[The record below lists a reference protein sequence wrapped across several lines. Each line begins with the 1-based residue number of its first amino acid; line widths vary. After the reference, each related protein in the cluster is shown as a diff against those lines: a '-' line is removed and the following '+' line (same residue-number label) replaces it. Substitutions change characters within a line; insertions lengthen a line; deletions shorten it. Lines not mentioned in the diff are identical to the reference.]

1 MPRETDKPSHTTP
14 ITDPYAQREAEKY
27 ENPIPS
33 RELILQLIEDVGKPL
48 RRQQIAK
55 KFNLES
61 ADNLEAL
68 RRRLRAM
75 ERDGQL
81 LFNRRQKY
89 CLINNEDLIA
99 GRILGHADGFGFI
112 KPDDGSA
119 DLFLSPRE
127 MKSLMHNDRAVV
139 RVAGLDRKGRRE
151 GALVEVLERNTSQVV
166 GRLLKERG
174 ITCVVPDNKK
184 ITQDILIPND
194 EVGKAKTGQIVVA
207 EIIQH
212 PSGHRQAIG
221 RIVEILGHHM
231 APGMEIEM
239 ALRSHDLPFQ
249 WPDAVVKE
257 TKPLTK
263 EVPESA
269 KENRVDIRDL
279 PLVTIDGEDARDF
292 DDAVYCK
299 KTPKGWKLLVAIADV
314 SHYVQVNTALD
325 AEAKNRST
333 SVYFPEQV
341 IPMLPEI
348 LSNGLCSINPDV
360 DRLCMVAEIY
370 ISGEGKVIRS
380 RFFNAVMRSHARLT
394 YTNVAKILVDKNK
407 ALTKKYASVVPDL
420 QELYSL
426 YKVMRKQRTLRGA
439 MDFESNETKIVF
451 GEDRKI
457 EKIVPTERNDAHKL
471 IEEFMITANAAAARF
486 LIRKKMPH
494 LLRVHEGPG
503 TEKLFTLKS
512 FLNELGLVL
521 GGGDKPTPLD
531 YMHLLNSVKGRSDA
545 HLIQT
550 VLLRSMSQAVYSPEV
565 KGHFGLALDAYAH
578 FTSPIR
584 RYPDLLVH
592 RAIKH
597 CLDDKPASSFVYGMP
612 DMVLLGE
619 HCSANERRADDATR
633 DVVSWL
639 KCEYMMDKVGE
650 EYQGIITAVTG
661 FGFFVELE
669 SIFVE
674 GLVHIANLPQDFFHF
689 DAGTHQ
695 LKGERTGIS
704 YRLGDSI
711 KVRVARVDL
720 DDKKIDFE
728 LIGVPKREAKKPK
741 FSEKKSGDK
750 KKGKSKS
757 SKKKYDNKE
766 DVKRKPKRS
775 KEAKAKRKPRVKKD
789 KS

>member
-1 MPRETDKPSHTTP
+1 MTSDSDQPNDYTQTE
-14 ITDPYAQREAEKY
+14 DPYAQREAEKY

-33 RELILQLIEDVGKPL
+33 RELILQLIEEIGKPL
-48 RRQQIAK
+48 RRQQIAQQ
-55 KFNLES
+55 FGLES

-89 CLINNEDLIA
+89 CLVNSKDLIA

-151 GALVEVLERNTSQVV
+151 GALVEILERNTQQVV
-166 GRLLKERG
+166 GRLIKERG
-174 ITCVVPDNKK
+174 LAFVVPDNKK
-184 ITQDILIPND
+184 ITQDISIPKD
-194 EVGKAKTGQIVVA
+194 ELGKAKKGQIVVA

-212 PSGHRQAIG
+212 PSNHRQAIG
-221 RIVEILGHHM
+221 RIVEILGKHM

-239 ALRSHDLPFQ
+239 ALRSYDLPFQ
-249 WPDAVVKE
+249 WPEEVLQE
-257 TKPLTK
+257 TKPLK
-263 EVPESA
+263 EQVPQSA
-269 KENRVDIRDL
+269 KKNRVDIRNL

-299 KTPKGWKLLVAIADV
+299 KTVKGWKLLVAIADV

-348 LSNGLCSINPDV
+348 LSNGLCSLNPEV
-360 DRLCMVAEIY
+360 DRLCMVCELY
-370 ISGEGKVIRS
+370 INEEGKVVRS
-380 RFFNAVMRSHARLT
+380 GFFNGVMRSHARLI
-394 YTNVAKILVDKNK
+394 YNDVAKILDNSNK
-407 ALTKKYASVVPDL
+407 TLNKKYKTLVPQL

-426 YKVMRKQRTLRGA
+426 YKVMRKQREVRGA
-439 MDFESNETKIVF
+439 MDFDTQETQIVF
-451 GEDRKI
+451 GQDRKI
-457 EKIVPTERNDAHKL
+457 EKIVPTQRNDAHKL

-503 TEKLFTLKS
+503 SEKLLTLKS

-531 YMHLLNSVKGRSDA
+531 YMNLLNSAQGRADV

-550 VLLRSMSQAVYSPEV
+550 VLLRSMMQAVYSPEI

-597 CLDDKPASSFVYGMP
+597 CLDGKSADSFLYGMP
-612 DMVLLGE
+612 DMVVLGE
-619 HCSANERRADDATR
+619 HCSANERRADEATR
-633 DVVSWL
+633 EVVSWL
-639 KCEYMMDKVGE
+639 KCEYMMDKIGE
-650 EYQGIITAVTG
+650 DFKGIITAVTG

-669 SIFVE
+669 KIYVE
-674 GLVHIANLPQDFFHF
+674 GLVHITNLPQDFFHF
-689 DAGTHQ
+689 DAATHQ
-695 LKGERTGIS
+695 LLGERTGIR
-704 YRLGDSI
+704 YRLGDKVAI
-711 KVRVARVDL
+711 KVARVDL
-720 DDKKIDFE
+720 DEKKIDFD
-728 LIGVPKREAKKPK
+728 LLGQ
-741 FSEKKSGDK
+741 SKKSTRKNTKKTKPIKNQKPSKKVDK
-750 KKGKSKS
+750 AKS
-757 SKKKYDNKE
+757 SKSKKVTEKKIAKGKGG
-766 DVKRKPKRS
+766 KRKVTKRT
-775 KEAKAKRKPRVKKD
+775 RQNT
-789 KS
+789 